1 VGGYLGAS
9 SALAKP
15 TLEPVAPGVWVMRGG
30 ASPSAIALGMSRGKL
45 PRRIHNVYLLED
57 EGGVT
62 MFDAGIEW
70 MARFLGDVTERM
82 GGLKRIVLGHAHGD
96 HRGAAPGLAAP
107 VLCHPDAV
115 DEAEKPMHP
124 PYVDFEKIE
133 DPLARRLLPRLMDD
147 WDGGP
152 VSIEGTVSEGD
163 DIAGFEVRNFSGHA
177 PGLIGLWREQDRLA
191 LVSDTVYTFDLHLN
205 FTDPVVAHPFYTMDR
220 EQAARSVHALADL
233 QPAEVWAGHA
243 DPVTGDVEAK
253 LRRAAD
259 AALAGTG

>member
-1 VGGYLGAS
+1 MSGYLGAA

-15 TLEPVAPGVWVMRGG
+15 TLEPVAPGVWLMRGG
-30 ASPSAIALGMSRGKL
+30 ASPVAIALGLSRAKL

-57 EGGVT
+57 DGGVT

-70 MARFLGDVTERM
+70 MTRFLADVTERM

-96 HRGAAPGLAAP
+96 HRGAAPGLGAP
-107 VLCHPDAV
+107 VLCHPEARE
-115 DEAEKPMHP
+115 EAERPMHP

-133 DPLARRLLPRLMDD
+133 DPLVRRAMPKLMED

-152 VSIEGTVSEGD
+152 VRIEGTISEGEEV
-163 DIAGFEVRNFSGHA
+163 AGFEVKDFSGHA

-191 LVSDTVYTFDLHLN
+191 LVSDTVYTVDFKTN
-205 FTDPVVAHPFYTMDR
+205 FTDPVVPHPFYTQDR
-220 EQAARSVHALADL
+220 ERAARSVHALADL
-233 QPAEVWAGHA
+233 RPREVWPGHA
-243 DPVTGDVEAK
+243 DPVIGDVEGK